1 MASECSMKSAIYGE
15 AKRGLTGG
23 KGESRTAIMPNR
35 QNCQNRQSILGDS
48 KGRYVIS
55 LLQLG
60 TAITAS
66 ILPEIQN
73 GS

>member
-35 QNCQNRQSILGDS
+35 QNRQSILRDS

-66 ILPEIQN
+66 ILPELQS